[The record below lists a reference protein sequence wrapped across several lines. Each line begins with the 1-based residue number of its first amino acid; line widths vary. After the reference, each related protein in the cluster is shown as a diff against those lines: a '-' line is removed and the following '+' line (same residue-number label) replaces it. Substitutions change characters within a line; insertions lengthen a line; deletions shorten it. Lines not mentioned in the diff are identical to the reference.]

1 MPGVVALSL
10 WYILVIIAC
19 FFLPFVFEI
28 DAPYCL
34 PGHGMWAFFE
44 LCESEANY
52 KDIINN
58 FLLHALV
65 NLFL

>member
-1 MPGVVALSL
+1 MA
-10 WYILVIIAC
+10 IIAW
-19 FFLPFVFEI
+19 FLQVVFEI

-34 PGHGMWAFFE
+34 PGHDILAIFE
-44 LCESEANY
+44 LHESEANV

-65 NLFL
+65 CLFL